1 MGAIAAVFLIVVLS
15 LICMTTII
23 KNMLYICEPN
33 EVLIFSGKRRR
44 LSTGQT
50 VGYRIIKGGRTLRIP
65 LLEKVDRMNLTNM
78 NVKVSS
84 RGAFSKGGI
93 PLNVEGVANLKIAGH
108 EPVLNNAIERFLGKP
123 REQIIRIAKDTL
135 EGNLRG
141 VLATLTPEE
150 VNEDKVAFAE
160 SLLAEAAHDLLRLG
174 LQLDTLTI
182 QNVSDE
188 MGYLDSIG
196 RKKNA
201 MLQKQVAIAQARAN
215 AESTIKD
222 AENRQ
227 RAKLAEIE
235 AAIKIA
241 TAENERR
248 IADVVSRK
256 SALVAEQRTEV
267 AALVARA
274 RADVTVQQ
282 ARLEKIKRELEA
294 DVITPAKAAMEA
306 AQADARGHAAKIVE
320 DGRATIAVLNEIAAT
335 WKKAGPHARDVF
347 LMQKLESVMQT
358 LLSTIRDV
366 KVNRLTVVGTS
377 TSEADG
383 AQVGFDVA
391 RAAST
396 AEQVKAA
403 LGVDLPRLIERIGQR
418 IAATPAAAAAPTA
431 QQPRPQPRP
440 PQQPRGR

>member
-1 MGAIAAVFLIVVLS
+1 MGAAAAILLIIFLS
-15 LICMTTII
+15 LITMMIII

-44 LSTGQT
+44 LSTGQA

-65 LLEKVDRMNLTNM
+65 LLEKVDRLNLTNM
-78 NVKVSS
+78 NVKVIS
-84 RGAFSKGGI
+84 RGAFSRGGI

-160 SLLAEAAHDLLRLG
+160 SLLAEAAHDLVRLG

-182 QNVSDE
+182 QNVSDD

-201 MLQKQVAIAQARAN
+201 VLQKDVAIAQARAH
-215 AESTIKD
+215 AESAIKD

-227 RAKLAEIE
+227 RATLTEID
-235 AAIKIA
+235 AAIQIA

-248 IADVVSRK
+248 IADVISRK
-256 SALVAEQRTEV
+256 EAMVAEQRTEV
-267 AALVARA
+267 AALVARS
-274 RADVTVQQ
+274 RADLTVQQ
-282 ARLEKIKRELEA
+282 ARVEKIKRELEA
-294 DVITPAKAAMEA
+294 DVIQPAKAAMESD
-306 AQADARGHAAKIVE
+306 QAEARGLAAKIVE
-320 DGRATIAVLNEIAAT
+320 DGRATIGVLNEIAAT

-347 LMQKLESVMQT
+347 LMQKLEAVMST
-358 LLSTIRDV
+358 LLTTIREV
-366 KVNRLTVVGTS
+366 KINRLTVVGS
-377 TSEADG
+377 NQG
-383 AQVGFDVA
+383 AAAGTGVGGFDVA
-391 RAAST
+391 RAAGT
-396 AEQVKAA
+396 VEQIKAA
-403 LGVDLPRLIERIGQR
+403 LGLDLPRLMERLGDRIGSG
-418 IAATPAAAAAPTA
+418 AAAGTPTQHVAAV
-431 QQPRPQPRP
+431 PRPQGPPR
-440 PQQPRGR
+440 RG